1 MNEDTISITHR
12 RTWARSRTYW
22 PYRMT
27 LSHSIGL
34 KGYMEDVRGA
44 DKARA
49 TARTLSDELVVQ
61 VAES

>member
-44 DKARA
+44 GQKRVQPP
-49 TARTLSDELVVQ
+49 EL
-61 VAES
+61 